1 MAADTRTLGFTQ
13 GWHTMPEDV
22 YHRDPCPTPSLS
34 SSCAKTIINSTLL
47 HAWHDHPRSPNAT
60 PFQASKT
67 MEIGKAVHAAVF
79 GGAELFIIEA
89 DSYQTKAARE
99 QRDEVNR
106 SGAIPILAKDLPRI
120 EAMAKLA
127 SERFKGLYGGP
138 YHAER
143 VAIWKCPRTHGWRRG
158 MLDTSAK
165 AAPIIVDYKTTEAA
179 VDDESCIRRIFDQGL
194 HIQAAAYEEAMSVLN
209 PEWAG
214 RVRFLFQWQEQS
226 APYALSRPIEMS
238 EAAMS
243 LGREQWAVAGALWDK
258 AIKTMTFPGYGFSP
272 TEATPPPWEITRWE
286 TRMSEDETLN
296 GAAA

>member
-1 MAADTRTLGFTQ
+1 MTDGNAPVYTQ
-13 GWHTMPEDV
+13 GWHSMSERI
-22 YHRDPCPTPSLS
+22 YHSDPCPTPSLS
-34 SSCAKTIINSTLL
+34 ASCAKTIINRTLM
-47 HAWHDHPRSPNAT
+47 HAWYEHPRSPTAE
-60 PFQASKT
+60 PYQASKT

-79 GGAELFIIEA
+79 GGADLFIIEA

-99 QRDEVNR
+99 QREATNV

-127 SERFKGLYGGP
+127 AERFNGLYGGP

-165 AAPIIVDYKTTEAA
+165 AAPIIVDYKTTEAE
-179 VDDESCIRRIFDQGL
+179 VSDEACIRRIFDQGL

-226 APYALSRPIEMS
+226 APYALSRPIEMG
-238 EAAMS
+238 EAAMT
-243 LGREQWAVAGALWDK
+243 LGREQWAIAGALWDK
-258 AIKTMTFPGYGFSP
+258 AIKTQTFPGYGLTP
-272 TEATPPPWEITRWE
+272 TEATPPPWEITKWE
-286 TRMSEDETLN
+286 ARMMEDETLN